1 MSTPLLE
8 TKLFLPRPRSGVV
21 LRPRLRERLQQGLAA
36 KLMLVSAPAGFGK
49 TTLLV
54 DWMAAVSA
62 SPGADISTAWVSLDA
77 SDNDPATFWTYLIA
91 ALRTVAPDVG
101 AEALGLLQEPQPPS
115 IQLVLTTLLNDF
127 GAAEVE
133 VVLVLDDYH
142 VIDSLEVQTGMAFL
156 LDHLPPRLHLVIASR
171 ADPAL
176 PLSRLR
182 ARGDLIE
189 VRASDLRFTPDEA
202 ASYLNDAMGLQLT
215 PDDVTS
221 LEERTEGWIAA
232 LQLAALSLTGRDDVA
247 SFIAGFAGDDR
258 YVVDYLV
265 EEVLQRQPED
275 IQNFLLQT
283 SVLDRMTGSL
293 CDALTGQDGGR
304 AVLEALDRDNLF
316 LVPLDDRRQWYRYHH
331 LFADVLQ
338 ARLLD
343 EQPGRIGDL
352 HRLASSWFQEHGD
365 PAEAIRHAVAGGDF
379 GSAAALMELQMPTLQ
394 RDRRETTIRS
404 WLEGLPDEVLR
415 VRPVLCNDLAG
426 ARLSTGTI
434 EGVDELLD
442 DAERWLDAT
451 EGQHGPPADM
461 VVVDQD
467 EFRRLPARVA
477 VHRAGLA
484 LVRGD
489 VDATVAFARRALDLV
504 VEDDHLARG
513 AASALRGLAA
523 WTTGDLEVAHA
534 SYAACLVDF
543 ERIGHVSDVLGCSL
557 GLADMQM
564 AQGRLRAAQRTF
576 EYALELAS
584 RHGSRVLRGTVDMHV
599 GMAALHREFGD
610 LAAARHDLTRS
621 SDLGEHVGL
630 PQNAYRSRVVMAQVC
645 EAEGDLEAA
654 VDLLDEAERRYEG
667 DFSPNVRPVPAL
679 RARVWIRQGRLD
691 DALAWVSRQGLSV
704 TDDLSYL
711 HEYEHVTLARALVA
725 EYTQEGHES
734 SLDQALG
741 LLGHLLQAAQEG
753 RRNGSVI
760 DIRLAEALAHQSRG
774 DMSRA
779 LAALDE
785 ALGLA
790 EPEGYAR
797 TFLDEGAPMAALLTA
812 AADRGST
819 SPYVRRL
826 RAALGVTPDRTGPGQ
841 GRADGRADRRADGRA
856 AEQSR
861 T

>member
-8 TKLFLPRPRSGVV
+8 TKLFLPRPRKGLV

-77 SDNDPATFWTYLIA
+77 SDNDPATYWTYVIT

-101 AEALGLLQEPQPPS
+101 AEALGLLQESQPPS
-115 IQLVLTTLLNDF
+115 IQLVLTTLLNDL

-142 VIDSLEVQTGMAFL
+142 VVDSIEVQAGMAFL

-182 ARGDLIE
+182 SRGDLVEI
-189 VRASDLRFTPDEA
+189 RASDLRFTPDEA
-202 ASYLNDAMGLQLT
+202 ESYLNDGMGLQLT

-232 LQLAALSLTGRDDVA
+232 LQLAALSMTGRDDVA

-265 EEVLQRQPED
+265 EEVLQRLPED
-275 IQNFLLQT
+275 VQDFLLQT

-343 EQPGRIGDL
+343 EQPRRVGDL
-352 HRLASSWFQEHGD
+352 HRLASSWFQDHGD

-379 GSAAALMELQMPTLQ
+379 GSAAALMELQMPTMQ
-394 RDRRETTIRS
+394 RDRRETTIRG
-404 WLEGLPDEVLR
+404 WLEGLPAEVLR

-451 EGQHGPPADM
+451 EGGTGRRPTWSSWTRTSSDGCRPRSPSTAPGWPSCGATSTPRCASLSARSTSLWRTTTSHVVPRPPCGGWRRGRLATSRWRTRRTPRAWSTSSGSTTSPTCSAAPSGSPTCRSPRVVYVQPSAPLSTPWSSPPA
-461 VVVDQD
+461 
-467 EFRRLPARVA
+467 
-477 VHRAGLA
+477 
-484 LVRGD
+484 
-489 VDATVAFARRALDLV
+489 
-504 VEDDHLARG
+504 
-513 AASALRGLAA
+513 
-523 WTTGDLEVAHA
+523 
-534 SYAACLVDF
+534 
-543 ERIGHVSDVLGCSL
+543 
-557 GLADMQM
+557 
-564 AQGRLRAAQRTF
+564 
-576 EYALELAS
+576 
-584 RHGSRVLRGTVDMHV
+584 
-599 GMAALHREFGD
+599 
-610 LAAARHDLTRS
+610 
-621 SDLGEHVGL
+621 
-630 PQNAYRSRVVMAQVC
+630 
-645 EAEGDLEAA
+645 
-654 VDLLDEAERRYEG
+654 
-667 DFSPNVRPVPAL
+667 
-679 RARVWIRQGRLD
+679 
-691 DALAWVSRQGLSV
+691 
-704 TDDLSYL
+704 
-711 HEYEHVTLARALVA
+711 
-725 EYTQEGHES
+725 
-734 SLDQALG
+734 
-741 LLGHLLQAAQEG
+741 
-753 RRNGSVI
+753 
-760 DIRLAEALAHQSRG
+760 
-774 DMSRA
+774 
-779 LAALDE
+779 
-785 ALGLA
+785 
-790 EPEGYAR
+790 
-797 TFLDEGAPMAALLTA
+797 TA
-812 AADRGST
+812 AECCGARWTCTSAWPRCTGSLAT
-819 SPYVRRL
+819 WRPP
-826 RAALGVTPDRTGPGQ
+826 GVT
-841 GRADGRADRRADGRA
+841 
-856 AEQSR
+856 
-861 T
+861 

>member
-77 SDNDPATFWTYLIA
+77 SDNDPATFWNYLIA

-115 IQLVLTTLLNDF
+115 IQLVLTTLLNDL
-127 GAAEVE
+127 GAADVE

-189 VRASDLRFTPDEA
+189 IRASDLRFTPDEA

-275 IQNFLLQT
+275 VQTFLLQT

-434 EGVDELLD
+434 EGVD
-442 DAERWLDAT
+442 DAPR
-451 EGQHGPPADM
+451 
-461 VVVDQD
+461 
-467 EFRRLPARVA
+467 
-477 VHRAGLA
+477 
-484 LVRGD
+484 
-489 VDATVAFARRALDLV
+489 
-504 VEDDHLARG
+504 
-513 AASALRGLAA
+513 
-523 WTTGDLEVAHA
+523 
-534 SYAACLVDF
+534 
-543 ERIGHVSDVLGCSL
+543 
-557 GLADMQM
+557 
-564 AQGRLRAAQRTF
+564 
-576 EYALELAS
+576 
-584 RHGSRVLRGTVDMHV
+584 
-599 GMAALHREFGD
+599 
-610 LAAARHDLTRS
+610 
-621 SDLGEHVGL
+621 
-630 PQNAYRSRVVMAQVC
+630 
-645 EAEGDLEAA
+645 
-654 VDLLDEAERRYEG
+654 
-667 DFSPNVRPVPAL
+667 
-679 RARVWIRQGRLD
+679 
-691 DALAWVSRQGLSV
+691 
-704 TDDLSYL
+704 
-711 HEYEHVTLARALVA
+711 
-725 EYTQEGHES
+725 
-734 SLDQALG
+734 
-741 LLGHLLQAAQEG
+741 
-753 RRNGSVI
+753 
-760 DIRLAEALAHQSRG
+760 
-774 DMSRA
+774 
-779 LAALDE
+779 
-785 ALGLA
+785 
-790 EPEGYAR
+790 
-797 TFLDEGAPMAALLTA
+797 
-812 AADRGST
+812 
-819 SPYVRRL
+819 
-826 RAALGVTPDRTGPGQ
+826 
-841 GRADGRADRRADGRA
+841 
-856 AEQSR
+856 
-861 T
+861 